1 MAQFFPALSALRKGN
16 ELSPD
21 VMQRAKEHCKGGQK
35 VANPEEL
42 YQWMLNEN
50 PEMPFFDTRIAVGA
64 YPAALAA
71 FVAHCTWEK
80 WQVHAVYA
88 MHGEIYLARLKT
100 AKPMM
105 DQKSYRD
112 HFAGASMHR
121 ANGLIHMVRCGAASC
136 HEQLLIPGW
145 DAPRSLED
153 IAVQG
158 VDDMRTACT
167 LRSEKYGEKGCSDG
181 TVKAYQAA
189 LRNLADALEIHQK
202 VAENP
207 GANIERMVSRLRERS
222 TNLSLTDQK
231 MLAACKAGDALDA
244 KDQAAVARDVR
255 LGDSA
260 VHAVASRREQP
271 ASEPGANCLQCG
283 TAVATHRGF
292 SCRCLCLC
300 EGCVAAAGAR
310 VIECPAC
317 EDFTEF
323 IRA

>member
-1 MAQFFPALSALRKGN
+1 MANLQ
-16 ELSPD
+16 
-21 VMQRAKEHCKGGQK
+21 
-35 VANPEEL
+35 EL

-71 FVAHCTWEK
+71 FVTHCVWEQWK
-80 WQVHAVYA
+80 VHAVYA
-88 MHGEIYLARLKT
+88 MHGEVYLSRLKA

-121 ANGLIHMVRCGAASC
+121 ANGLIHMVRHGAAAG
-136 HEQLLIPGW
+136 HEQLLIPCW
-145 DAPRSLED
+145 DAPLALED

-158 VDDMRTACT
+158 VADMRTACT

-181 TVKAYQAA
+181 TVKAYQAS
-189 LRNLADALEIHQK
+189 LRNLADALEVHQN
-202 VAENP
+202 VAKIP
-207 GANIERMVSRLRERS
+207 GANTDRMVSRLRERA

-231 MLAACKAGDALDA
+231 MLAACSAGDALA
-244 KDQAAVARDVR
+244 AHEQASVARDVR

-260 VHAVASRREQP
+260 IRAIELPREQP
-271 ASEPGANCLQCG
+271 EAEPGANCVQCG
-283 TAVATHRGF
+283 TAAATHRGF

-300 EGCVAAAGAR
+300 EGCVAAAGVR
-310 VIECPAC
+310 VLECPVC

-323 IRA
+323 VRA